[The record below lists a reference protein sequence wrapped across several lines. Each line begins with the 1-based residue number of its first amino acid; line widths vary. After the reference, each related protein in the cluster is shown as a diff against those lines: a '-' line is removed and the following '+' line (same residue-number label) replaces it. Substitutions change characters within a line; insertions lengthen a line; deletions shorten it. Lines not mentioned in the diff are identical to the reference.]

1 MKKTIFTLIVL
12 LTTMLSFA
20 FGVQAQ
26 SLVGSF
32 EVNKQYLLDFRY
44 TKDWNIR
51 MTASEFLSQ
60 TIQCGIIKDTL
71 INETVYQVV
80 EVKEN
85 DKVID
90 SLFYRQEGNKVYR
103 YAKEEKK
110 DHLIFD
116 FGLNVGESFT
126 ANDGSIWIADSS
138 EEEAKVGNNT
148 GKMIVLKGKQDGL
161 LKDIWF
167 EPVGSLYTGILTN
180 EDLEEKSFPQ
190 LIYCRQSDAENPWLF
205 NVNTPHYKNAFF
217 QYQSP
222 GNKEEQSLF
231 NEIREDVYQDKNDRL
246 FVEFIKDSLRIY
258 GAMKIN
264 CYTYLLEARIRNKT
278 VSLNV
283 CDIHYGE
290 EADCQ
295 SIYWV
300 DIKIPEFE
308 EGEYEVK
315 YNEHVLGTI
324 TCANEVSELIFK
336 EINQTNPTL
345 SSVYDLNGHR
355 LGRIPQ
361 KGIYLLNGKKRVAK
375 SR

>member
-12 LTTMLSFA
+12 LTTMLSLA

-26 SLVGSF
+26 SIVGSF
-32 EVNKQYLLDFRY
+32 EVDKQYLLDFRY

-148 GKMIVLKGKQDGL
+148 GKMIVLKGSIFASVVSSSFKAHATRNMAI
-161 LKDIWF
+161 K
-167 EPVGSLYTGILTN
+167 
-180 EDLEEKSFPQ
+180 KSERMPSGY
-190 LIYCRQSDAENPWLF
+190 YC
-205 NVNTPHYKNAFF
+205 
-217 QYQSP
+217 
-222 GNKEEQSLF
+222 
-231 NEIREDVYQDKNDRL
+231 
-246 FVEFIKDSLRIY
+246 
-258 GAMKIN
+258 
-264 CYTYLLEARIRNKT
+264 LLEDFSFDSPSAASQVMCGASSNGWIAWKT
-278 VSLNV
+278 
-283 CDIHYGE
+283 E
-290 EADCQ
+290 
-295 SIYWV
+295 
-300 DIKIPEFE
+300 
-308 EGEYEVK
+308 
-315 YNEHVLGTI
+315 
-324 TCANEVSELIFK
+324 
-336 EINQTNPTL
+336 
-345 SSVYDLNGHR
+345 
-355 LGRIPQ
+355 
-361 KGIYLLNGKKRVAK
+361 NGKTLKEYVEHNL
-375 SR
+375 